1 MVTTALRRSRS
12 RLLALLRTAAA
23 GVPPLCAAV
32 VRLVVVAWRRLVD
45 LVISLGRWRPHA
57 LWMGCVVAGV
67 GVPPLVPG
75 LAALSH
81 ASQAGRGMRRIATAA
96 VPLLLAIPVIASI
109 RYGLHLGRAG
119 HPSAGWVVALSPGLA
134 AGGGRLA
141 RAVDRRSGRRPR
153 LRPVRATLAVEPY
166 GLPPCEV
173 VIGFSGRTWITAPWQ
188 HSAILLG
195 GMGTGKT
202 RRVIIPNVLA
212 WTGCVLTTTTKR
224 DVLDACAAVRSHRGT
239 VWCFDPLGVLGG
251 TPPAVRRLTWSPLR
265 GCRDR
270 DTARQRAFHLCQD
283 AGKGSVDRTHWR
295 TRGTQLLTELLH
307 AAALEGLPMS
317 TVVSWTSGFRIEP
330 AMQILERHHDLFGL
344 QVLKGIARTP
354 DRERSS
360 FWSAVAGI
368 LSAFDTEAVLRCA
381 DAADACGFEPY
392 EFLTGANS
400 IFVVAPSDAQVDLSP
415 LVVGLVEEVRTA
427 ALRVSDRFGQ
437 LPVPLLLA
445 LDEVAN
451 ICPLESLPSIV
462 SEGRSRNIVV
472 LAALQNMGQAVT
484 RWGKDTAWG
493 LVFGGGVATVLFPG
507 CGDGEVL
514 DRIEKLAG
522 EHWVPQRT
530 RSISRGAQ
538 GPFHAF
544 HVFDVGHYESTQDGY
559 VRVPRMPAAEIRQMA
574 PGNAVVVMGHYP
586 PGVIRVADHTE
597 LTPFRQWDRLT
608 PVVDVVAGRARIV
621 ELHPDA
627 RRYGRPHG
635 GPGGRTRHGSA

>member
-1 MVTTALRRSRS
+1 MVTTKLRESRR
-12 RLLALLRTAAA
+12 RLLGVPHRAVA
-23 GVPPLCAAV
+23 GVPPLVGALARLIV
-32 VRLVVVAWRRLVD
+32 LAWDRLVELVT
-45 LVISLGRWRPHA
+45 SFGRWRPHV
-57 LWMGCVVAGV
+57 LWLGFVLTGV
-67 GVPPLVPG
+67 GVPTLLPG
-75 LAALSH
+75 IAALSH
-81 ASQAGRGMRRIATAA
+81 ASQPGRAARRIAVAA

-109 RYGLHLGRAG
+109 RFGLHLGQTG
-119 HPSAGWVVALSPGLA
+119 HSSAGWAVALSPGLA
-134 AGGGRLA
+134 AAGGHVL

-153 LRPVRATLAVEPY
+153 LRPVRSTLAVEPY
-166 GLPPCEV
+166 GLPPCQV
-173 VIGFSGRTWITAPWQ
+173 MVGFSGRTWITAPWQ
-188 HSAILLG
+188 HSAFLLG

-202 RRVIIPNVLA
+202 RRVIIPNVLG
-212 WTGCVLTTTTKR
+212 WTGCVLATTTKR
-224 DVLDACAAVRSHRGT
+224 DVLDACVAVRSHRGR
-239 VWCFDPLGVLGG
+239 VWSFDPLGVLGE
-251 TPPAVRRLTWSPLR
+251 PPPGVRQLTWSPLR

-317 TVVSWTSGFRIEP
+317 TVISWTSGFRIEP
-330 AMQILERHHDLFGL
+330 AMQILEHHHDLFGL

-381 DAADACGFEPY
+381 DAAETCGFEPY

-415 LVVGLVEEVRTA
+415 LVVGLVEEVRSA

-451 ICPLESLPSIV
+451 ICPLESLPTIV

-484 RWGKDTAWG
+484 RWGRDTAWG

-507 CGDGEVL
+507 CGDSEVL
-514 DRIEKLAG
+514 ERVEKLAG

-530 RSISRGAQ
+530 TSVSRGAQ
-538 GPFHAF
+538 GPFHALR
-544 HVFDVGHYESTQDGY
+544 VFDVGHYESTQEGY
-559 VRVPRMPAAEIRQMA
+559 VRVARMPAAEIRQMA
-574 PGNAVVVMGHYP
+574 PGTAVVVMGHYP

-597 LTPFRQWDRLT
+597 LTPFRQWNRLA
-608 PVVDVVAGRARIV
+608 PVVDVVAGTARIV
-621 ELHPDA
+621 ELPSKA
-627 RRYGRPHG
+627 RRHGREAG
-635 GPGGRTRHGSA
+635 GSGGRSRHGSA

>member
-1 MVTTALRRSRS
+1 MVSATLRGRR
-12 RLLALLRTAAA
+12 RLLAVLHRAVITAGSLACAAA
-23 GVPPLCAAV
+23 ALAA
-32 VRLVVVAWRRLVD
+32 RIWRRLVVL
-45 LVISLGRWRPHA
+45 LVSLGRWRPRA
-57 LWMGCVVAGV
+57 VWLGCVLAGT
-67 GVPPLVPG
+67 GTPFLLPG
-75 LAALSH
+75 IAALAH
-81 ASQAGRGMRRIATAA
+81 AAQPGRGMRRVLLAAT
-96 VPLLLAIPVIASI
+96 PLLLAIPVIASI
-109 RYGLHLGRAG
+109 RLGLHVARAG
-119 HPSAGWVVALSPGLA
+119 HHSSGWAVALSPGLL
-134 AGGGRLA
+134 AGAGRVVRGL
-141 RAVDRRSGRRPR
+141 DRRPGRRPR

-166 GLPPCEV
+166 GLPPCQV
-173 VIGFSGRTWITAPWQ
+173 VVGYSGRTWVTAPWQ
-188 HSAILLG
+188 HSAFLLG

-202 RRVIIPNVLA
+202 RRVIIPNVLG
-212 WTGCVLTTTTKR
+212 WTGCVFATTTKR

-239 VWCFDPLGVLGG
+239 VWCFDPLGVLGA
-251 TPPAVRRLTWSPLR
+251 PPPGVRRLTWSPLR

-270 DTARQRAFHLCQD
+270 DIARQRAFHLCQD

-317 TVVSWTSGFRIEP
+317 IVVSWTSGFRIEP
-330 AMQILERHHDLFGL
+330 AMQILERHRDLFGL
-344 QVLKGIARTP
+344 QVLKGISRTP

-381 DAADACGFEPY
+381 DAAAACSFEPY

-415 LVVGLVEEVRTA
+415 LVVGLVEEVRAA
-427 ALRVSDRFGQ
+427 ALRVSDRFGE

-451 ICPLESLPSIV
+451 ICPLESLPTIV

-507 CGDGEVL
+507 CGDSDVL
-514 DRIEKLAG
+514 ERVEKLAG

-530 RSISRGAQ
+530 TSISRGAQ
-538 GPFHAF
+538 GPFHSF
-544 HVFDVGHYESTQDGY
+544 RVFDVGHYESNQQGF

-586 PGVIRVADHTE
+586 PGVIRVADHTR
-597 LTPFRQWDRLT
+597 LTPFRQWDRLA
-608 PVVDVVAGRARIV
+608 PVVDVVGASARIV
-621 ELHPDA
+621 ELHASAA
-627 RRYGRPHG
+627 RRPGRPE
-635 GPGGRTRHGSA
+635 RRRHDGSA